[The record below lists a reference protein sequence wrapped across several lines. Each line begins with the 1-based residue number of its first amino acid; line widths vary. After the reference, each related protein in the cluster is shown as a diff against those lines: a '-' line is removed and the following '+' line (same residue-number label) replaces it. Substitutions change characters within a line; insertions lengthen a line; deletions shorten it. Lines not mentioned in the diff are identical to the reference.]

1 MRQREER
8 RHEDQSPDRGLGLR
22 SRDRRGGLEHRSPDR
37 RIRRRPA
44 VRHSAQARRRA
55 EGSGRGRGGSV
66 EQRGADEGERQQ
78 PTAPVTRSSDPRG
91 ADEGEAAAGT
101 GSPSIGGERSGR
113 GRDTSRQRGRDARA
127 REAVAGLGLGF
138 RVGGDRAVRRGGI
151 RSALGGLVPGRPICR
166 AGPVPAP
173 RAG

>member
-66 EQRGADEGERQQ
+66 EQRGADEERGSSRQHQSPDRRIRGERTRERQQ
-78 PTAPVTRSSDPRG
+78 PAQVRRRSEGSG
-91 ADEGEAAAGT
+91 ADEGETPAG
-101 GSPSIGGERSGR
+101 SVGETRERERRS
-113 GRDTSRQRGRDARA
+113 RD
-127 REAVAGLGLGF
+127 
-138 RVGGDRAVRRGGI
+138 
-151 RSALGGLVPGRPICR
+151 
-166 AGPVPAP
+166 
-173 RAG
+173 